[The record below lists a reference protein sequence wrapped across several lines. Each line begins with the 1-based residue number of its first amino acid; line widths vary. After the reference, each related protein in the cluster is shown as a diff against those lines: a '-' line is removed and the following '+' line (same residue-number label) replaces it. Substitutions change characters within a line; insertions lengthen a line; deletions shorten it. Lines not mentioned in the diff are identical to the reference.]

1 MEINTSRL
9 NHTNMKSF
17 LLPMLFVASVSVA
30 QNLTSKS
37 NEVALDFSTAKGGT
51 SSIPKISWLT
61 PESETSFLKE
71 GKIKLTASIES
82 RDAIKSAV
90 INIREKDSPDLRGSS
105 PLAITD
111 DQKYS
116 FRIDKQVTLQDGVN
130 EIEIVV
136 ENEKGFKSI
145 ARRYVHVGSTLL
157 ADASK
162 LNRTDYALIFATDKY
177 DNWSQ
182 LKNPIFDSRTI
193 ANELQTGYGFK
204 VDVVENAT
212 REEMFIKIREY
223 AEKKYQPLDQLF
235 IFIAGHGFYDD
246 TFKEGFVVTKESL
259 PSDPGRTSYVRHSE
273 LRSSIN
279 NNPCEHIFLVMDV
292 CFGGT
297 FDEDAGR
304 GDNDANVYGQPSQ
317 SEIIMRKLQFKT
329 RKYLTSGGKEY
340 VSDGK
345 EGSHSPFAKEFITAL
360 KSRGGED
367 GILTLN
373 ELMTYV
379 EKLKTA
385 PQFGKFGSDKQNSE
399 FVFVVGG
406 AKN

>member
-1 MEINTSRL
+1 
-9 NHTNMKSF
+9 MKSF